1 LVQTTVEQ
9 LSPTRVKLN
18 IVVSPDE
25 LKPSIMHAYGHIA
38 EQVNIPGFRKGK
50 VPPPIIDQRVGREEV
65 LNHAVSESLD
75 KFYREA
81 VTETEIR
88 VLGRPE
94 ADVVEW
100 PDVKDFS
107 GDLKIAVEV
116 DVRPDFDLPDY
127 DGLELTVDTVDVT
140 DDEIAE
146 ELTNLRTRFGTL
158 VTVDRPATSGDFAQI
173 DLTATIGDDVVDTAK
188 GISYELG
195 SGELIEGID
204 EALESLTAGESTTF
218 ESKLLGGDRE
228 GETALIAVDVTA
240 VKERELP
247 EADDDFAQIAS
258 QFDTIDEL
266 KGDLKEQ
273 LAKSKTFGQGAQA
286 RDQVVEKLLE
296 SVEIPVPE
304 KLVEDEVHRHL
315 EQENR
320 LEDDEH
326 RAEVKESSEKAF
338 RNQIL
343 LDAIAE
349 KEAVKVEQDELTQYL
364 IQGAAQYGM
373 EPGEFIKVLDQNGQ
387 IPAMVG
393 EVARSKALAVV
404 LSKAKVVD
412 GEGAPVD
419 LSAFTATAGVGDD
432 DDHEGH
438 DHA

>member
-1 LVQTTVEQ
+1 MVQTTVEK

-18 IVVSPDE
+18 IVVTPDE
-25 LKPSIMHAYGHIA
+25 LKPSVTHAYGHIA
-38 EQVNIPGFRKGK
+38 ESVNIPGFRKGK

-349 KEAVKVEQDELTQYL
+349 KEEVKVEQDELTQYL